1 MNQNSR
7 KTNMTCNACGSHS
20 TQTVPT
26 AYSKAFR
33 SSDWTTNVSLFG
45 QSIAPP
51 EPRSTF
57 LGPLGIAL
65 ITFVAVLGAIPT
77 IGDLTGLEILQADS
91 PTTRKAAA
99 WGLGAA
105 IIMFIVRAATALFH
119 NLVRHPDLI
128 QKWENQIV
136 CNRCSHVF
144 HLPRSAN
151 RETTK

>member
-1 MNQNSR
+1 MSQTTR
-7 KTNMTCNACGSHS
+7 KTSMTCPKCGSHA

-26 AYSKAFR
+26 AFSKAFR
-33 SSDWTTNVSLFG
+33 SSDWSTNVSLFG

-65 ITFVAVLGAIPT
+65 ITFVAVIGAVPT
-77 IGDLTGLEILQADS
+77 AGELTGLEILQAAS
-91 PTTRKAAA
+91 PTTRKAAN

-105 IIMFIVRAATALFH
+105 IVMFLLRSATAQFH

-128 QKWENQIV
+128 SQWENQIV
-136 CNRCSHVF
+136 CHRCSHVF
-144 HLPRSAN
+144 ALPNSA
-151 RETTK
+151 TKEANP

>member
-51 EPRSTF
+51 EPRSTL

-65 ITFVAVLGAIPT
+65 IAFVTVAGAVPT
-77 IGDLTGLEILQADS
+77 IGELTGLEILQADS
-91 PTTRKAAA
+91 PTTRKAAN

-105 IIMFIVRAATALFH
+105 IVMFLVRSAIARFH
-119 NLVRHPDLI
+119 NLVRYPDLI
-128 QKWENQIV
+128 SQWENQIV
-136 CNRCSHVF
+136 CHRCSHVF
-144 HLPRSAN
+144 VLPNSAKK
-151 RETTK
+151 EATE